1 MVRNVRK
8 SRSPFARTARK
19 GLREAERGRE
29 GWGRAGERERETT
42 KESIKGEKKESPVY
56 GVTYAH
62 AEPS

>member
-1 MVRNVRK
+1 MRVPHERDWGK
-8 SRSPFARTARK
+8 Q
-19 GLREAERGRE
+19 REEGRD
-29 GWGRAGERERETT
+29 GERERETT

>member
-19 GLREAERGRE
+19 GRDWGKQREEGRD
-29 GWGRAGERERETT
+29 GERERETT